1 MLILN
6 DAVTLW
12 IVKQF
17 MWMRNVL
24 LYETLPCILRCV
36 LFWFFWLSFSISFFS
51 QWATIPSLFDAFP
64 SNIDRVLIAKSSNV
78 FAFGDFNF
86 NLKNSLTYHA
96 KLIQNKLKLT
106 FCTQSLNFSSPSK
119 TLPNKD
125 TITTIDDAILKYL
138 EKEKSKLKRA
148 YTTKYQSSKR

>member
-1 MLILN
+1 MRLILIFL
-6 DAVTLW
+6 AFIQYL
-12 IVKQF
+12 I
-17 MWMRNVL
+17 
-24 LYETLPCILRCV
+24 
-36 LFWFFWLSFSISFFS
+36 FS

-106 FCTQSLNFSSPSK
+106 FVPRALIFPVHQKHCQIK
-119 TLPNKD
+119 
-125 TITTIDDAILKYL
+125 IL
-138 EKEKSKLKRA
+138 
-148 YTTKYQSSKR
+148 